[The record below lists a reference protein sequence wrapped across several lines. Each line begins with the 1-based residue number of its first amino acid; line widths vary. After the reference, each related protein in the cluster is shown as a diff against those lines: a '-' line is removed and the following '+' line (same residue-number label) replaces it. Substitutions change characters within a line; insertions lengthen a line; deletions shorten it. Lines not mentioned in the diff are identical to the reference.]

1 VADGVSVRRASATFG
16 TALGFLLFP
25 YVFPPPEAMDELTA
39 AEQGTLVAKGN
50 FIQANPND
58 PIHTGKGG
66 VSV

>member
-1 VADGVSVRRASATFG
+1 
-16 TALGFLLFP
+16 
-25 YVFPPPEAMDELTA
+25 VFPPPEAMDKLTA